1 MKLEFHKL
9 ALLPLFTGIHEEDL
23 SAMLACLGS
32 FQKNYR
38 RDEIILLESNEVRSV
53 GVILALAPVLPA
65 LTMALIQ
72 KKADGAASEIPL

>member
-53 GVILALAPVLPA
+53 GVILS
-65 LTMALIQ
+65 
-72 KKADGAASEIPL
+72 SEIMKRKRLCFIPAFTSST